1 MMLTGISYMRKT
13 VAFAVAGRYSL
24 GQSGWLVN
32 PSIQV
37 VVGVRT
43 MTTLD

>member
-1 MMLTGISYMRKT
+1 MVFTGISYVQMT
-13 VAFAVAGRYSL
+13 VAFTGNARYSL
-24 GQSGWLVN
+24 GQLGWLVN

>member
-1 MMLTGISYMRKT
+1 MLQVT
-13 VAFAVAGRYSL
+13 VAFAREARYSL
-24 GQSGWLVN
+24 GQLGWLVN

>member
-1 MMLTGISYMRKT
+1 MCQMT
-13 VAFAVAGRYSL
+13 VAFGGEARYSF
-24 GQSGWLVN
+24 GQLGWLVN
-32 PSIQV
+32 PSTQV

>member
-1 MMLTGISYMRKT
+1 MAYDAAM
-13 VAFAVAGRYSL
+13 VAFVSNARYSSPQL
-24 GQSGWLVN
+24 GWLVN
-32 PSIQV
+32 PSIPV